1 MDEKIQNRYYM
12 HLLLNEISNKHKRL
26 KLLNKQLE
34 NETNILNDSKTWKK
48 QKLGRSI
55 HNKKFDSLCKKKQQE
70 DVMKEN
76 PSNTIWNLNHK
87 LCQMMNVSATGLEP
101 TAT

>member
-48 QKLGRSI
+48 
-55 HNKKFDSLCKKKQQE
+55 H
-70 DVMKEN
+70 
-76 PSNTIWNLNHK
+76 
-87 LCQMMNVSATGLEP
+87 A
-101 TAT
+101 